1 MRDIAAASM
10 TGWCCVVVEVDT
22 QILNFLIALH
32 WLSERDAA
40 DARKIGSAIRDGL
53 RLSARAVR

>member
-1 MRDIAAASM
+1 VI
-10 TGWCCVVVEVDT
+10 EVDA

-40 DARKIGSAIRDGL
+40 DSRKIAAALQEGL
-53 RLSARAVR
+53 KLSAKAAAPS